1 MVLVVPAMTSKSL
14 AIDYAPPPLAAR
26 YRAVFWEP
34 VPGTGERIVAVL
46 ALESDARSR
55 EPIPSG
61 SYVVIPAE
69 RLRAMLGRQR
79 GAASVGVLNEVAEF
93 LTVCQAAGQA
103 IEQLELPF
111 QGLAFGP
118 VLAVRGYSV
127 DQLVDAAVRT
137 VSAFGNA
144 DDLLDDDAPLV
155 SRNTVKTAE
164 FLRSLRRY
172 VAGDDDRL
180 KVRFEKRIRPKQGL
194 PDLTVDYA
202 FKQWMVQVTS
212 LPVTPR
218 QAVHSLRE
226 AQSKLY
232 ELDLIRHGMEGNDIS
247 PILMVNEDALSTAS
261 TTQQRD
267 QAMQMLER
275 LRQLS
280 KSNEL
285 ELVETSSPEEGA
297 QVLLA
302 LR

>member
-1 MVLVVPAMTSKSL
+1 MTSKSPEL
-14 AIDYAPPPLAAR
+14 DYAAPPIAAR

-55 EPIPSG
+55 ERIASG
-61 SYVVIPAE
+61 SHVVIPAE

-79 GAASVGVLNEVAEF
+79 GTASIGVLNEVAEF
-93 LTVCQAAGQA
+93 LTACQAAGQA
-103 IEQLELPF
+103 IERLELPF

-118 VLAVRGYSV
+118 VLAARGYSV

-144 DDLLDDDAPLV
+144 DDLLDDGSPLV

-164 FLRSLRRY
+164 FLRSMRRY
-172 VAGDDDRL
+172 VAGDDDGL
-180 KVRFEKRIRPKQGL
+180 KARFEKRLKPKQGL

-218 QAVHSLRE
+218 QAAHALRE

-232 ELDLIRHGMEGNDIS
+232 ELDLIRRGMDGNKIS

-261 TTQQRD
+261 TTLQRD

-280 KSNEL
+280 KSDEL
-285 ELVETSSPEEGA
+285 ELVETSTPEEGA

-302 LR
+302 LA